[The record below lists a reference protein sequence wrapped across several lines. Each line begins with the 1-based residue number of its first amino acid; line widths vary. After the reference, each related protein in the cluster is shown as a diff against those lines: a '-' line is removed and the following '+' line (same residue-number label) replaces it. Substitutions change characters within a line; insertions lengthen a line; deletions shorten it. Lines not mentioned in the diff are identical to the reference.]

1 MITLQE
7 NYPVE
12 QIGQQQHDNI
22 EEYNRVMSNLKL
34 LVQSM
39 LENGKDAEDI
49 AKVAWHCGFEYAT
62 SYYIAKDQLKINDK
76 KA

>member
-22 EEYNRVMSNLKL
+22 EELNRVMFNLKL

-49 AKVAWHCGFEYAT
+49 AALAWQCGFEYAT
-62 SYYIAKDQLKINDK
+62 SYYIAENRLKP
-76 KA
+76 

>member
-22 EEYNRVMSNLKL
+22 EEYNRVLTNLKK

-39 LENGKDAEDI
+39 LDNGLDAEDI
-49 AKVAWHCGFEYAT
+49 AKMAWHCGFEYAT
-62 SYYIAKDQLKINDK
+62 SYYIAEDRLKP
-76 KA
+76 

>member
-22 EEYNRVMSNLKL
+22 EEHNRVISNLKM
-34 LVQSM
+34 LVQSL
-39 LENGKDAEDI
+39 LENGADAEDI
-49 AKVAWHCGFEYAT
+49 AKIAWHCGFEYAT
-62 SYYIAKDQLKINDK
+62 SYYIAEDRLKP
-76 KA
+76 

>member
-22 EEYNRVMSNLKL
+22 EEHNRVMSNLKM
-34 LVQSM
+34 LVQSL
-39 LENGKDAEDI
+39 LENGADAEDI
-49 AKVAWHCGFEYAT
+49 AKMAWHCGFEYAT
-62 SYYIAKDQLKINDK
+62 SYYIAEDGLKP
-76 KA
+76 

>member
-22 EEYNRVMSNLKL
+22 EEHNRVMSNLKK

-39 LENGKDAEDI
+39 LDNGLDAEDI
-49 AKVAWHCGFEYAT
+49 AKMAWHCGFEYAT
-62 SYYIAKDQLKINDK
+62 SYYIAEDRLKP
-76 KA
+76 

>member
-7 NYPVE
+7 NYPVDR
-12 QIGQQQHDNI
+12 IGQEAHDNV
-22 EEYNRVMSNLKL
+22 EEHNRVMSNLKL

-49 AKVAWHCGFEYAT
+49 AALAWHCGFEYAT

>member
-22 EEYNRVMSNLKL
+22 EEHNRVMSNLKL
-34 LVQSM
+34 LVQS
-39 LENGKDAEDI
+39 LLANGNDAEDI
-49 AKVAWHCGFEYAT
+49 ARVAWHCGFEYAT
-62 SYYIAKDQLKINDK
+62 SYYIANDQLTINNK
-76 KA
+76 KS

>member
-22 EEYNRVMSNLKL
+22 EEYNRVLTNLKKTC
-34 LVQSM
+34 S
-39 LENGKDAEDI
+39 
-49 AKVAWHCGFEYAT
+49 
-62 SYYIAKDQLKINDK
+62 IN
-76 KA
+76 A

>member
-22 EEYNRVMSNLKL
+22 EEYNRVMSNLKK

-39 LENGKDAEDI
+39 LENGHDAEDI
-49 AKVAWHCGFEYAT
+49 AKMTWHCGFEYAT
-62 SYYIAKDQLKINDK
+62 SYYIAENKLKP
-76 KA
+76 

>member
-1 MITLQE
+1 MIKLQE

-22 EEYNRVMSNLKL
+22 EELNRVMSNLKL

-39 LENGKDAEDI
+39 LENGNDAEDI
-49 AKVAWHCGFEYAT
+49 AQLAWHCGFEYAT
-62 SYYIAKDQLKINDK
+62 SYYIANDQLKINNK